1 VAWPDIDG
9 DYTPELVA
17 FTPAAD
23 DSLFES
29 CQDCPKPV
37 LENIFV
43 ARPEGF
49 RLFDSRLM
57 PTPYST
63 LAAFVRAL
71 NDGQKT
77 AASRLLK
84 QPARIDEAIRDGWG
98 VRRGPRGWKIDAAEP
113 DTPWPRWLQVSG
125 GTGASR
131 KRWTVRFE
139 LDRGRWVITDWKP
152 RTAAGA
158 SPPAAAPGRP

>member
-1 VAWPDIDG
+1 M
-9 DYTPELVA
+9 
-17 FTPAAD
+17 PAGD

-29 CQDCPKPV
+29 CKDCPKLV
-37 LENIFV
+37 VENIFIE
-43 ARPEGF
+43 RDEGF

-63 LAAFVRAL
+63 LAAFVRNL
-71 NDGQKT
+71 VEGNKT

-84 QPARIDEAIRDGWG
+84 QPSRVEQAIRDGWA
-98 VRRGPRGWKIDAAEP
+98 VRRGPKGWKIDAAEP

-125 GTGASR
+125 GSGASR

-139 LDRGRWVITDWKP
+139 HDRGRWVISDWRP
-152 RTAAGA
+152 RTASTTAA
-158 SPPAAAPGRP
+158 PAPPPAGKP